1 MGGEG
6 GDEGCKVASWK
17 WTETGRAR
25 DNVRKRASGGG
36 EERLANGDEGPAR
49 NGKGG
54 GGGNKDLAREMEER
68 QEM

>member
-1 MGGEG
+1 MQSSVLEVDGNGKG
-6 GDEGCKVASWK
+6 KR
-17 WTETGRAR
+17 TGAR
-25 DNVRKRASGGG
+25 DNVRKRASRGG

-54 GGGNKDLAREMEER
+54 GGNKDLAREMEER